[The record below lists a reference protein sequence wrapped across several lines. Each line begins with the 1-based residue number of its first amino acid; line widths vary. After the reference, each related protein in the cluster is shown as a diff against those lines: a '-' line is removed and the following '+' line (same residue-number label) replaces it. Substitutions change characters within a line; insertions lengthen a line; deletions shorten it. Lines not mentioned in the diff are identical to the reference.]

1 MKTVI
6 VYDRANGRPLR
17 ILSCASLADVLVD
30 MQDGEAY
37 LESGDSPQNKIVRDG
52 KLVDL
57 PEKPSPLAIFD
68 YDKGEWD
75 MQLTYNAEMQA
86 LRSRRQSLLQESDW
100 TQVADAPVDRFAWA
114 GYRQALRDLPANTTD
129 PRSPVWPTEPV

>member
-6 VYDRANGRPLR
+6 VYDAANGRPLR
-17 ILSCASLADVLVD
+17 ILSCASLTDVLID
-30 MQDGEAY
+30 IQDGEAY
-37 LESGDSPQNKIVRDG
+37 LESGDSPQNKIVHDG

-75 MQLTYNAEMQA
+75 LQLTYNAEMQA
-86 LRSRRQSLLQESDW
+86 LRSRRQALLQESDW
-100 TQVADAPVDRFAWA
+100 TQVADAPVDRQAWA
-114 GYRQALRDLPANTTD
+114 DYRQALRDLPANIDD
-129 PRSPVWPTEPV
+129 PSDVIWPERPA